1 MKKLVMFLILIAAA
15 GGAAFYYFKY
25 GKTEEKPQVIQ
36 ATISRGDIV
45 EVVSATGTLEPWRR
59 VDVGSQVSGV
69 VQELFVD
76 YNSIVSEGQ
85 VLAKI
90 DPTLLQV
97 QVEIQKANI
106 ERQEMDIENQKVQLE
121 DLKVKLE
128 RAESL
133 FKSQLINQQQLDDA
147 KLQVK
152 NREAQIASAQKQMV
166 QSKANLSQAE
176 LNVSYTTIKSPI
188 DGVVVERRVDRG
200 QTVQASMQTPS
211 FFVLSTDLRTLRL
224 SAGIDEADIGRVEVG
239 QKVMFRVDAYGG
251 QEFEG
256 TVDTVRL
263 NASNQ
268 NNVVTY
274 PVWIR
279 VPNPELKLR
288 PAMTAQ
294 LRVIIQTAPNVV
306 RVPNSA
312 LRFRPNNDIY
322 TALGIE
328 PPAAGRGRS
337 LASEVNG
344 DVNGGGRAG
353 AGGRQGGQ
361 QPQGTPQPPGAQ
373 PGGGSGS
380 GGGQQQGQGRERMQG
395 GGGGGQGANRQP
407 GQAGQNRQ
415 GGRGFGGQSGM
426 ANLTPEQ
433 IQQFRERFRQGGAGG
448 RGGGGRGGGGR
459 GGQSEGGRG
468 NQGRP
473 AQNVTAPQVELK
485 ADKIDELF
493 APVSR
498 PSQRASVYTWNPTKT
513 PPELKQVNV
522 QLGVTDGTFSEL
534 LSGDVQVDQQ
544 VVTGVILPMAQRPN
558 QPGQSIFGG
567 PQRGNPG
574 GMTPG
579 DRGGPGGGGPGG
591 GGGGGGRGGGGGGR
605 GGGN

>member
-1 MKKLVMFLILIAAA
+1 MKKLVTFLILIAAA

-25 GKTEEKPQVIQ
+25 GKTVEKPQVIQ
-36 ATISRGDIV
+36 ATISRGDII
-45 EVVSATGTLEPWRR
+45 EVVSATGTLEPMRR

-76 YNSIVSEGQ
+76 FNSIVTKGM

-90 DPTLLQV
+90 DPSLLQV
-97 QVEIQKANI
+97 QVEIQEANI
-106 ERQEMDIENQKVQLE
+106 ERQQMEIENQKVQLE
-121 DLKVKLE
+121 DLQMQLA
-128 RAESL
+128 RTQAL
-133 FKSQLINQQQLDDA
+133 FDKQLQNQQQLDA
-147 KLQVK
+147 ARLAVK
-152 NREAQIASAQKQMV
+152 NRMSQIESAKKQMV
-166 QSKANLSQAE
+166 QSEANLRQAK
-176 LNVSYTTIKSPI
+176 LNVSYTTIVSPI

-200 QTVQASMQTPS
+200 QTVQASMTTPN
-211 FFVLSTDLRTLRL
+211 FFVLATDLRTLRL

-306 RVPNSA
+306 RVPNAA

-322 TALGIE
+322 AALGLE

-337 LASEVNG
+337 LAAEING

-353 AGGRQGGQ
+353 GAPGAGRQ
-361 QPQGTPQPPGAQ
+361 
-373 PGGGSGS
+373 
-380 GGGQQQGQGRERMQG
+380 GGGQQQGSPQPQQGAQPSGGSQQQGAQPGGAQGSGQG
-395 GGGGGQGANRQP
+395 GNRQP

-433 IQQFRERFRQGGAGG
+433 IQQFREKFRQS
-448 RGGGGRGGGGR
+448 GGGRGGGGR
-459 GGQSEGGRG
+459 GGQTGEGGRG
-468 NQGRP
+468 GQAGRP
-473 AQNVTAPQVELK
+473 TPAGQNATAPPVELK

-498 PSQRASVYTWNPTKT
+498 PEQRASVYTWNPTKN

-522 QLGVTDGTFSEL
+522 RLGVTDGTFSEL

-544 VVTGVILPMAQRPN
+544 VVTGVILPQAQRPN

-567 PQRGNPG
+567 PQRGPG

-579 DRGGPGGGGPGG
+579 DRGGGGPGG
-591 GGGGGGRGGGGGGR
+591 GGGGGGRGGGGGGGR

>member
-1 MKKLVMFLILIAAA
+1 MKKLVIFLILIAAA
-15 GGAAFYYFKY
+15 GGAAFWYFKY

-36 ATISRGDIV
+36 ATVSRGDIV

-239 QKVMFRVDAYGG
+239 QKVMFKVDAYGG

-312 LRFRPNNDIY
+312 LRFRPNNDI
-322 TALGIE
+322 
-328 PPAAGRGRS
+328 
-337 LASEVNG
+337 
-344 DVNGGGRAG
+344 
-353 AGGRQGGQ
+353 
-361 QPQGTPQPPGAQ
+361 
-373 PGGGSGS
+373 
-380 GGGQQQGQGRERMQG
+380 
-395 GGGGGQGANRQP
+395 
-407 GQAGQNRQ
+407 
-415 GGRGFGGQSGM
+415 
-426 ANLTPEQ
+426 
-433 IQQFRERFRQGGAGG
+433 
-448 RGGGGRGGGGR
+448 
-459 GGQSEGGRG
+459 
-468 NQGRP
+468 
-473 AQNVTAPQVELK
+473 
-485 ADKIDELF
+485 
-493 APVSR
+493 
-498 PSQRASVYTWNPTKT
+498 
-513 PPELKQVNV
+513 
-522 QLGVTDGTFSEL
+522 
-534 LSGDVQVDQQ
+534 
-544 VVTGVILPMAQRPN
+544 
-558 QPGQSIFGG
+558 
-567 PQRGNPG
+567 
-574 GMTPG
+574 
-579 DRGGPGGGGPGG
+579 
-591 GGGGGGRGGGGGGR
+591 
-605 GGGN
+605 

>member
-1 MKKLVMFLILIAAA
+1 MKKLVTFLILIAAA

-25 GKTEEKPQVIQ
+25 GKTVEKPQVIQ
-36 ATISRGDIV
+36 ATVSRGDII

-69 VQELFVD
+69 VQELYVD
-76 YNSIVSEGQ
+76 YNSIVSAGQ

-97 QVEIQKANI
+97 QVDIQKANI
-106 ERQEMDIENQKVQLE
+106 ERQKMDIENQKVQLE
-121 DLKVKLE
+121 DLKVQLA
-128 RAESL
+128 RTQAL
-133 FKSQLINQQQLDDA
+133 FDKQLQNQQQLDA
-147 KLQVK
+147 ARLAVK
-152 NREAQIASAQKQMV
+152 NREAQIGSAQKQMV
-166 QSKANLSQAE
+166 QAEANLNQAE

-200 QTVQASMQTPS
+200 QTVQASMTAPS
-211 FFVLSTDLRTLRL
+211 FFILSTDLRTLRL
-224 SAGIDEADIGRVEVG
+224 SAGIDEADIGRIEVG

-306 RVPNSA
+306 RVPNAA

-322 TALGIE
+322 TALGLE

-337 LASEVNG
+337 LAAEING

-353 AGGRQGGQ
+353 GAPAAGREGGGQ
-361 QPQGTPQPPGAQ
+361 QQGSPQPQQGAQ
-373 PGGGSGS
+373 PGGGS
-380 GGGQQQGQGRERMQG
+380 QQGRERTQG
-395 GGGGGQGANRQP
+395 GGSQGGNRQP

-433 IQQFRERFRQGGAGG
+433 IQQFREKFRQSGGG
-448 RGGGGRGGGGR
+448 RGGTGRGGGGR
-459 GGQSEGGRG
+459 GGQTGEGGRG
-468 NQGRP
+468 GQAGRANA
-473 AQNVTAPQVELK
+473 AQNATAPQVELK

-498 PSQRASVYTWNPTKT
+498 PEQRASVYTWNPTKN
-513 PPELKQVNV
+513 PPELKQVNIR
-522 QLGVTDGTFSEL
+522 LGVTDGTFSEL
-534 LSGDVQVDQQ
+534 LSGDIQVDQQ
-544 VVTGVILPMAQRPN
+544 VVTGVILPQAQRPN

-567 PQRGNPG
+567 PQRGGPG

-579 DRGGPGGGGPGG
+579 DRGGGGP

-605 GGGN
+605 GGG